1 MEEMTIE
8 RARLIDERL
17 KMAKQNYETKKVPS
31 VQIPIKDSMDMLES
45 KEINAI
51 LKEKNCGYITSDNY
65 YVITPAGID
74 FLNCGGFTR
83 MIQEQIDQDKYKEE
97 QMKAAKREPWFRW
110 LTILFAALNL
120 LQLLL

>member
-1 MEEMTIE
+1 MTLE
-8 RARLIDERL
+8 RAKLIDERL
-17 KMAKQNYETKKVPS
+17 RMAKENYETKNIPS
-31 VQIPIKDSMDMLES
+31 VQIPIKDNMDVMES

-51 LKEKNCGYITSDNY
+51 LKEKNCGYITCNNC

-74 FLNCGGFTR
+74 FLKRGGFTR
-83 MIQEQIDQDKYKEE
+83 MILEQINQGKYQEE

-120 LQLLL
+120 LQLFL